1 MQSLFQ
7 ALHHLQFAQVQ
18 TYLGDP
24 QARPSAPFPFTN
36 EWGLVIACT
45 LPYFVAAW
53 WHRGRT
59 WRVAA
64 VVVLIAAGIAIIS
77 SLNRG
82 TWVAVLAMAAFLI
95 LRSAA
100 LGKVRLLALAVG
112 LVVAAG
118 ALVLVTP
125 LG

>member
-24 QARPSAPFPFTN
+24 QARPSAPFPYTN

-59 WRVAA
+59 WRVATTL
-64 VVVLIAAGIAIIS
+64 VLIAAALAVIP
-77 SLNRG
+77 SLNPATR
-82 TWVAVLAMAAFLI
+82 VAILAMVGSLI
-95 LRSAA
+95 LRQAA
-100 LGKVRLLALAVG
+100 LGKVRLLVLAG
-112 LVVAAG
+112 G
-118 ALVLVTP
+118 I
-125 LG
+125 